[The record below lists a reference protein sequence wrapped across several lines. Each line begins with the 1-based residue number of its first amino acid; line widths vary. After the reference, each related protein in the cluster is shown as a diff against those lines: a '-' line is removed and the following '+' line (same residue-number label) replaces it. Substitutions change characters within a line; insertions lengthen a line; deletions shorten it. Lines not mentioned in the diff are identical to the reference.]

1 MKTAAITIRFPQ
13 ELKDQLKAECDKRS
27 INMSDWFRKRAE
39 EFIKQKQRQPAFPTT
54 RNGLSQE
61 RQ

>member
-13 ELKDQLKAECDKRS
+13 ELKDRLKAECDKKS

-39 EFIKQKQRQPAFPTT
+39 EFIKENEK
-54 RNGLSQE
+54 
-61 RQ
+61 